1 LNIIKEGIPMA
12 FKKFFITFIFLFSVS
27 LTMCSTLA
35 AEVNNTVRDC
45 VQISFG
51 VTKLDRDDSTISAT
65 SDDETT
71 TVQSAIDSLP
81 TIGIMGQMSL
91 WGESLQAGI
100 EGGLDGSWRND
111 SSRVT
116 TSNGTRIVYVDNQ
129 AYLINLYYGLYGSW
143 EINHKA
149 RVYLGA
155 GGMLNWARVEVKN
168 ESDSISDQSE
178 SAFGFGP
185 YVRSG
190 IEFKLD
196 SGYLLGVGVRSLT
209 SDLDFSDSVGEIA
222 VDGVQLMLT
231 FALPVS
237 KGIL

>member
-1 LNIIKEGIPMA
+1 MA
-12 FKKFFITFIFLFSVS
+12 VKSFFISFIFALSVS
-27 LTMCSTLA
+27 LTMCSTLM
-35 AEVNNTVRDC
+35 AEVSDAVTDC
-45 VQISFG
+45 IQVSFG
-51 VTKLDRDDSTISAT
+51 VTKLDRDDSTISGT

-71 TVQSAIDSLP
+71 TVESTIDSLP

-91 WGESLQAGI
+91 WGDTVQAGL

-111 SSRVT
+111 TSRVT

-129 AYLINLYYGLYGSW
+129 VYLINLYYGLYGSW

-149 RVYLGA
+149 RAYLGA
-155 GGMLNWARVEVKN
+155 GGMVNWASVKVEN
-168 ESDSISDQSE
+168 ESDTLKDESE

-196 SGYLLGVGVRSLT
+196 RGYLIGVGVRSLT
-209 SDLDFSDSVGEIA
+209 SDIDFSGSVGEIA

-231 FALPVS
+231 FTLPVS
-237 KGIL
+237 KGVL

>member
-1 LNIIKEGIPMA
+1 MA
-12 FKKFFITFIFLFSVS
+12 FKKLFITFIFVLSITMGDT
-27 LTMCSTLA
+27 LT
-35 AEVNNTVRDC
+35 AEGNETIKDC

-51 VTKLDRDDSTISAT
+51 VTKLDRDDSTIAAT

-71 TVQSAIDSLP
+71 TVASTIDSLP

-91 WGESLQAGI
+91 WGESVQAGL

-111 SSRVT
+111 TSRVT
-116 TSNGTRIVYVDNQ
+116 TSGGTRIVYVENQ
-129 AYLINLYYGLYGSW
+129 VYLINLYYGLYGSW

-155 GGMLNWARVEVKN
+155 GGMVNWASVDVEN
-168 ESDSISDQSE
+168 ESDTRVSKSE

-190 IEFKLD
+190 IEMKLN
-196 SGYLLGVGVRSLT
+196 SGYLIGVGVRSLT
-209 SDLDFSDSVGEIA
+209 SDISFSDSVGDID

-231 FALPVS
+231 FTLPVG